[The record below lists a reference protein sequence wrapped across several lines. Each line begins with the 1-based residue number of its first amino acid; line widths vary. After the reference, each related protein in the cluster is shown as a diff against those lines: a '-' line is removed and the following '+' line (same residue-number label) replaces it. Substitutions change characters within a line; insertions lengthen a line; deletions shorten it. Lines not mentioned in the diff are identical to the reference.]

1 MPNDQQ
7 DRTVSPWGYAAQGIG
22 SLAGA
27 AFGASAQRRAGD
39 QMTDAI
45 ANQMRVRQQ
54 IQQGISGQ
62 FQPYQQLGYGALM
75 PLASLAGQRA
85 GQFTPPQSRSFLASS
100 PAYGPTYQGGSGQG
114 GGFPLAALG
123 SGGVTPDWS
132 YLQKATQHTQQDLP
146 TYNGGPGGVN
156 DTYQGIRNVTTGG
169 RHGDL
174 HVTGNDEAQAVNAYL
189 AANPNATF
197 GDSELHGI
205 RNDKAAM
212 AAGLS
217 ADQFHALSAQDQK
230 NFLKGGIAQQVILAR
245 VLGKA
250 KR

>member
-1 MPNDQQ
+1 M
-7 DRTVSPWGYAAQGIG
+7 RRKASAASPGPRSARPR
-22 SLAGA
+22 SAGQ
-27 AFGASAQRRAGD
+27 AQRRAGD
-39 QMTDAI
+39 QMTDAL

-62 FQPYQQLGYGALM
+62 YQPFQQLGYGALM

-100 PAYGPTYQGGSGQG
+100 PAYGPTYQGGQGQG

-123 SGGVTPDWS
+123 SGSQQPDWS
-132 YLQKATQHTQQDLP
+132 YLQRATQHTQQDLP

-174 HVTGNDEAQAVNAYL
+174 HVQGEAEAQAANKWL
-189 AANPNATF
+189 TENPNGTF
-197 GDSELHGI
+197 GDSELHGV
-205 RNDKAAM
+205 RNDMKVQK
-212 AAGLS
+212 AGLDP
-217 ADQFHALSAQDQK
+217 AAFHGLSAQDQK
-230 NFLKGGIAQQVILAR
+230 WLLQQMDAGHTQHALQNLRKKGVKI
-245 VLGKA
+245 
-250 KR
+250 